1 MKYSVVIP
9 AAGQGKR
16 MKAGRNKQFLKLQ
29 GEEIIVHTVRLFEQ
43 DPSCRRIVVV
53 ANPEEVALMNTMMD
67 KRDFKKVTVAT
78 GGKERQDSVRNGLQS
93 LEEDGIILV
102 HDGAR
107 PFVEQRVID
116 ELVER
121 AGERGAAI
129 AAVRVKDTI
138 KRVEGDSVVETLKRD
153 ELWAVQTPQAFQ
165 AALLRQAHAKAEQ
178 EGYTATDDASLIE
191 WIGRTV
197 VIVEGS
203 YHNLKLT
210 TPEDMTVAHLI
221 SKERE
226 RNG

>member
-1 MKYSVVIP
+1 MKYSVIIP

-16 MKAGRNKQFLKLQ
+16 MKAGKNKQFLKLQ
-29 GEEIIVHTVRLFEQ
+29 GEEIIVHTVRLFEK
-43 DPSCRRIVVV
+43 DPNCRRIVVV
-53 ANPEEVALMNTMMD
+53 ANAEEVALMRTMMD
-67 KRDFKKVTVAT
+67 KSHFEKVTVTA
-78 GGKERQDSVRNGLQS
+78 GGEERQDSVRNGLQS
-93 LEEDGIILV
+93 LLEDGIILV

-107 PFVEQRVID
+107 PFVEQKVID
-116 ELVER
+116 ELVEQ

-165 AALLRQAHAKAEQ
+165 AALLREAHAKAEQ
-178 EGYTATDDASLIE
+178 AGFTATDDASLIE
-191 WIGRTV
+191 WLGQTV

-210 TPEDMTVAHLI
+210 TPEDMTVAQLI
-221 SKERE
+221 SEERE
-226 RNG
+226 RNR

>member
-16 MKAGRNKQFLKLQ
+16 MKAGKNKQFLKLQ
-29 GEEIIVHTVRLFEQ
+29 GEEIIVHTVRLFEK
-43 DPSCRRIVVV
+43 DPNCRRIVVV
-53 ANPEEVALMNTMMD
+53 ANTEEVALMSAMMD
-67 KRDFKKVTVAT
+67 KCDFEKVTVAA

-107 PFVEQRVID
+107 PFVEQKVIA

-165 AALLRQAHAKAEQ
+165 AALLRKAHVKAEQ

-191 WIGRTV
+191 WIGQTV

-210 TPEDMTVAHLI
+210 TPEDMTVAQLI